1 LLFQGS
7 VSLQPDNT
15 KTLGKGRE
23 VDCLEVHD

>member
-7 VSLQPDNT
+7 LDLRSDNT